1 MNNILQNYIET
12 KIKKPLIAK
21 IATDNNIDERELN
34 TIYSKLIK
42 IPLEKT
48 VYALFKKEKILQ
60 YQKKMS
66 GMEMTQKI
74 KEEWDN
80 LSEDEKISFE
90 RYKFE
95 KIYNKVIPQPLPS
108 RYDHF
113 MKKKPKQLKN
123 MVLSEMEDQ
132 KINID
137 ISSWTVEE
145 LSKWLVDNT

>member
-21 IATDNNIDERELN
+21 IAIDNNIDEKELN
-34 TIYSKLIK
+34 AIYSKLIK

-48 VYALFKKEKILQ
+48 AYALFKKEKILQ

-66 GMEMTQKI
+66 RTEMTQKI

-90 RYKFE
+90 RHKFE

-108 RYDHF
+108 RYDNF
-113 MKKKPKQLKN
+113 MKKKPKLLKN

-132 KINID
+132 NINVD
-137 ISSWTVEE
+137 ISNWTVEE

>member
-1 MNNILQNYIET
+1 MNNILQNYIES

-21 IATDNNIDERELN
+21 IAMDNNIDEKELN

-48 VYALFKKEKILQ
+48 AYALFKKEKILQ

-66 GMEMTQKI
+66 GTEMTQKI

-80 LSEDEKISFE
+80 LSENEKISFE

-108 RYDHF
+108 RYEHF
-113 MKKKPKQLKN
+113 MKKKPKLLKN

-132 KINID
+132 NINVD